1 MQEIKNKI
9 EAVLFITGRFM
20 TADEIAQFSNI
31 ASAGTVKQ
39 AIKGLIKEYSTSPG
53 ALEIIQEDG
62 QYKLNI
68 KKQYNHL
75 STSLASGAELDA
87 PSQATLAIIAYKQ
100 PALQSEIIKMRGNT
114 AYDHIKNLKEQEF
127 ITSEKKG
134 RTRLLKLAPKFFD
147 YFDVVQD
154 TLDNQFKKIAEKQ
167 EQVLQEKQE
176 KINDEVE
183 DNSKAPIY
191 NELIIKKPVIEG
203 TEIVEEKDKPTK
215 RIVVEVRTVDN
226 KSEEVISVEDKKESE
241 IERTKEKELQN
252 LDADDFGS

>member
-75 STSLASGAELDA
+75 S
-87 PSQATLAIIAYKQ
+87 
-100 PALQSEIIKMRGNT
+100 
-114 AYDHIKNLKEQEF
+114 
-127 ITSEKKG
+127 
-134 RTRLLKLAPKFFD
+134 
-147 YFDVVQD
+147 
-154 TLDNQFKKIAEKQ
+154 
-167 EQVLQEKQE
+167 
-176 KINDEVE
+176 
-183 DNSKAPIY
+183 
-191 NELIIKKPVIEG
+191 
-203 TEIVEEKDKPTK
+203 
-215 RIVVEVRTVDN
+215 
-226 KSEEVISVEDKKESE
+226 KESHKLSFH
-241 IERTKEKELQN
+241 RNPKENMQYL
-252 LDADDFGS
+252 